1 MSTAVILA
9 ARRERNSKVPFPLRP
24 FKTGGGMSCL
34 MDRTLSILGELQ
46 YDNIYIVV
54 GFMRELYNKDYAFT
68 SAMGSLAV
76 AEPYVKEDFIL
87 IESDTFYEKKVL
99 EQLTATKYET
109 WFSVTG

>member
-24 FKTGGGMSCL
+24 FKTGRGMSCL

-54 GFMRELYNKDYAFT
+54 GFMRELFDKYKSDKVHLIYNKDYAFT
-68 SAMGSLAV
+68 SSMG
-76 AEPYVKEDFIL
+76 
-87 IESDTFYEKKVL
+87 
-99 EQLTATKYET
+99 
-109 WFSVTG
+109 